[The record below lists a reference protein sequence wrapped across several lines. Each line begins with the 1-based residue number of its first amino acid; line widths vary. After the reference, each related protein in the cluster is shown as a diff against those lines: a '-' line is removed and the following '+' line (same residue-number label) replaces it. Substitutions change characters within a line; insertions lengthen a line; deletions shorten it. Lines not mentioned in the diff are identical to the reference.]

1 MASSKDR
8 KRIGLQVTYGLELE
22 VKDKDGK
29 VITRHAQEAKSFLPN
44 YMKWLL
50 STLGVKTI
58 PVIDLSG
65 NAVNINGSRLTGVNG
80 SFVNHILAGAT
91 QDANGIRV
99 GSNNQAVSPLDYDLI
114 AFISHGTTAGKLQYG
129 VCDTDSNILLS
140 GNESSFI
147 ASRTFTNASGG
158 AVTVGEAGIVMFHY
172 SDTTPVEDVRFLI
185 ARDAIA
191 SPISVPDGATLTV
204 RYKFRIIT

>member
-1 MASSKDR
+1 MASIKDR
-8 KRIGLQVTYGLELE
+8 KRIGLQTTYGLELE
-22 VKDKDGK
+22 VKDKDGN

-50 STLGVKTI
+50 STLGVKTLS
-58 PVIDLSG
+58 VIDLNG
-65 NAVNINGSRLTGVNG
+65 NAVQINGSRLSGVNG
-80 SFVNHILAGAT
+80 AFLNHILAPAGN
-91 QDANGIRV
+91 DGNGIRV
-99 GSNNQAVSPLDYDLI
+99 GSSNQPVSPLDNNLI
-114 AFISHGTTAGKLQYG
+114 AFIPNGTGAGKLQYG
-129 VCDTDSNILLS
+129 ACDTDVNILLS

-172 SDTTPVEDVRFLI
+172 SDTSPIEDVRFLI

-191 SPISVPDGATLTV
+191 TPISVPDGATLTV
-204 RYKFRIIT
+204 RYKFRIVT